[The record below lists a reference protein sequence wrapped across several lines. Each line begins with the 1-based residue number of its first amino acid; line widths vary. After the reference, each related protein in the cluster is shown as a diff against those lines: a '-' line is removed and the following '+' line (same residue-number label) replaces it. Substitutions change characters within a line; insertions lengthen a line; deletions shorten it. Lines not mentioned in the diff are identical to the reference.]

1 MIGGFRR
8 SEMQFWRENADPCR
22 TVMRSDDG
30 GDALC
35 QREDAK
41 RAPSRFPFAHC
52 QYRYPSP
59 RRSDRFAVRPTPPF
73 ATGGNCPFDSAFQIP
88 VVKHRK
94 IADSAPYKTNHY
106 KGSNTCVISVS
117 FSRPWPLRAC
127 RPVWTAILN
136 VAWPALRLVPSLPTR
151 WAATRSRA
159 LSSVV
164 PLARFATKSQRPA
177 AKLIPPSG
185 VVNNLNRRSGLWPR
199 GGGFAFEGLTPC
211 SRKS

>member
-1 MIGGFRR
+1 MIGGIRR
-8 SEMQFWRENADPCR
+8 SKMQFWRENADPR
-22 TVMRSDDG
+22 HPALLGDDG
-30 GDALC
+30 LRGLC

-73 ATGGNCPFDSAFQIP
+73 AMGGNRPFGDTSQIP
-88 VVKHRK
+88 VVIHRK

-117 FSRPWPLRAC
+117 FSRLWPLRAC
-127 RPVWTAILN
+127 RPVWTAILSA
-136 VAWPALRLVPSLPTR
+136 AWPALRLVPSLPMQ
-151 WAATRSRA
+151 WAATRSRV
-159 LSSVV
+159 LSSVA
-164 PLARFATKSQRPA
+164 PLARFVTKSPRPA